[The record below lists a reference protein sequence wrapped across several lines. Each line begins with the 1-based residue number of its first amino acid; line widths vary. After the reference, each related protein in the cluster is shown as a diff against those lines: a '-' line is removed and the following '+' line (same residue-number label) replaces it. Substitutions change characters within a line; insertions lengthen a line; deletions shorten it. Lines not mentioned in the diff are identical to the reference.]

1 MVHRYLVVRKTV
13 HAESAGWV
21 FTQVFGREKRDVCGR
36 CWIDGPQVSGS
47 EKNSA
52 CGKCWIGVNTGIW
65 KWERQCMRKVLDGCS
80 HRYLAV
86 RKGMCGERGVGGKV
100 GGKGGGI

>member
-1 MVHRYLVVRKTV
+1 MGKAV

-86 RKGMCGERGVGGKV
+86 RKGMCGERRVGGKV

>member
-1 MVHRYLVVRKTV
+1 MRKTV

-21 FTQVFGREKRDVCGR
+21 ITQVF
-36 CWIDGPQVSGS
+36 GS

-65 KWERQCMRKVLDGCS
+65 WKEGGSVGKEELG
-80 HRYLAV
+80 V
-86 RKGMCGERGVGGKV
+86 RLGEKGVVSDIGGWGEGRVGEWGKV
-100 GGKGGGI
+100 SDRRGK